1 MTKLSIVGDERVS
14 LTKEVE
20 RLVTL
25 FEKTG
30 SIHVEIP
37 TLLQSDLLLD
47 LSEIFSRYKASKTLL
62 IAERGRSKPKIA
74 STWARNA
81 KKSNRIFSLREEFL
95 YSVEFFCS
103 ID

>member
-47 LSEIFSRYKASKTLL
+47 LYGEELNSRTYILSDPVKGNLM
-62 IAERGRSKPKIA
+62 
-74 STWARNA
+74 
-81 KKSNRIFSLREEFL
+81 
-95 YSVEFFCS
+95 
-103 ID
+103 

>member
-1 MTKLSIVGDERVS
+1 MTKLFIVGDQRVS

-37 TLLQSDLLLD
+37 TFT
-47 LSEIFSRYKASKTLL
+47 IRFTA
-62 IAERGRSKPKIA
+62 
-74 STWARNA
+74 
-81 KKSNRIFSLREEFL
+81 
-95 YSVEFFCS
+95 
-103 ID
+103 